1 MIILKNIILLVIR
14 NLIIIKFNYNQVKLY
29 GILDHN
35 KEKNIGYR
43 KLLDIVI
50 KYSQIG
56 QLLNI

>member
-1 MIILKNIILLVIR
+1 MEFF
-14 NLIIIKFNYNQVKLY
+14 IIIKK
-29 GILDHN
+29 
-35 KEKNIGYR
+35 KNIGYR